1 MKRYFSIA
9 LMMLLTVAC
18 IEDVTVGTVEENQ
31 QETTPY
37 VLRASFEKPDTK
49 SRISM
54 NGAGTYAQ
62 VLWTSG
68 DAIDVR
74 EWLNGGS
81 YYPHPFSTTQDGV
94 TDADFTN
101 PTFTP
106 SAEAQYYTGY
116 YPQSESRGNEKEI
129 GVWIPSAQT
138 APAGG
143 GLAEGLNKAYAYS
156 TTLSGGL
163 TFKNIPA
170 LVKFRLTGGNVGTLK
185 SIKFVSNSIVAG
197 DVTMNN
203 IDLAEPTIDTD
214 SYFGVRREMPCYTIT
229 LSGTSFSTGTDYY
242 IALLP
247 GTTNGFSMTFS
258 NSSGDYV
265 VLESSKSLTLTRS
278 RIVDMGTI
286 NIGDSYGDPAVTK
299 YRTATK
305 GTKPVDIVV
314 LPDGFTSTQKGNFAT
329 PGSFMYLAKQGIDA
343 LFATEPYST
352 YADYFNVYF
361 IWKASNQAGASVSD
375 GAGNITEYHDTAF
388 GSFWGGAKY
397 EDMAANEGKVYG
409 FVSAHCPS
417 IVKGTR
423 TIDEVPILLIIN
435 DERFGGRAHSTS
447 SGRTYCMVPYTYG
460 GCYISWSFPDLLA
473 TGIDSE
479 SYGSTP
485 ADTLAAVK
493 TYTGDWRNT
502 LIHEFGGH
510 SFGRLLD
517 EYWYNSIKPTG
528 AIASHEWPV
537 PFGLNVSGNLGTYP
551 WQELLDAKGGADGL
565 VATNSL
571 YNRIGV
577 YQGGDVSLLHRWR
590 SEIVSCMIDNRA
602 YFSAWQRVLI
612 AKRILTLSGDI
623 ASFNAITFLKA
634 IDPTDPVRD
643 GAGAPL
649 PNTKAV
655 GPIRIMPPLAPPEL
669 VDNCIA
675 IQPGQPIL

>member
-37 VLRASFEKPDTK
+37 VLRASFEQPDTK

-68 DAIDVR
+68 DAIQVR
-74 EWLNGGS
+74 EWLSGGGC
-81 YYPHPFSTTQDGV
+81 YIYPFSTTQDGV
-94 TDADFTN
+94 TNADFTN

-116 YPQSESRGNEKEI
+116 YPQSESRGNKKKI

-143 GLAEGLNKAYAYS
+143 GLAEGLNKAYAY
-156 TTLSGGL
+156 TTDLSGGL

-197 DVTMNN
+197 DILMDD
-203 IDLAEPTIDTD
+203 IDQAEPTFYSDYFFTPRKED
-214 SYFGVRREMPCYTIT
+214 PSYSIT

-242 IALLP
+242 IAMLP
-247 GTTNGFSMTFS
+247 GTTNGFLMTFS

-305 GTKPVDIVV
+305 GDKPVDIVV
-314 LPDGFTSTQKGNFAT
+314 LPDGFTSTQKGDYAT
-329 PGSFMYLAKQGIDA
+329 EGSFLYLAKQGIDA
-343 LFATEPYST
+343 LFNSEPYKT

-388 GSFWGGAKY
+388 GSFWGGDKY
-397 EDMAANEGKVYG
+397 EDMAANTGKVYG

-423 TIDEVPILLIIN
+423 TIDEVPVLLIIN
-435 DERFGGRAHSTS
+435 DARYGGRAHITS
-447 SGRTYCMVPYTYG
+447 SGRTYCMVPYTYSG
-460 GCYISWSFPDLLA
+460 GAISWYFPDPVPDA
-473 TGIDSE
+473 ETGTSSHARTAE
-479 SYGSTP
+479 E
-485 ADTLAAVK
+485 LNAVK
-493 TYTGDWRNT
+493 VSTGDWRNT

-510 SFGRLLD
+510 SFGRLAD
-517 EYWYNSIKPTG
+517 EYWYTSYYNIEGDIDGHSYL
-528 AIASHEWPV
+528 V
-537 PFGLNVSGNLGTYP
+537 PFGLNVSGHHSTLP
-551 WQELLDAKGGADGL
+551 WQSLLDNRTTL
-565 VATNSL
+565 METSSL
-571 YNRIGV
+571 YGRIGI
-577 YQGGDVSLLHRWR
+577 YQGADVSLFNRWR

-612 AKRILTLSGDI
+612 AQRILTLSGDI
-623 ASFNAITFLKA
+623 TGFNMVTFLKS
-634 IDPTDPVRD
+634 IDPKDALRD
-643 GAGAPL
+643 SGSGAPL

-675 IQPGQPIL
+675 IQPAQPIL